1 MINCIFKT
9 FAATGLLLICN
20 LLPAQNVGIGTPAPN
35 ASAQLD
41 ISSTSKGLLIPRLT
55 TLQRTAI
62 AAPANGLMVY
72 DTGLS
77 AFWFYNGSAWSAVGG
92 AGVGQ
97 WTANGNNI
105 YNSNTGNVGI
115 GISNPVTALHI
126 HSPNNVYDAYMRLT
140 NQTSGTTLG
149 DGSYVGLEGDEL
161 VLGNQ
166 EGAIGLYTGSPQTS
180 RMHITSGGFVGIGTA
195 SPFYKVQV
203 NDGSIA
209 LYNSTDL
216 KYWIMQYSSSGNY
229 FSFQEDGISRLT
241 ILPGGN
247 VGIGTINPA
256 YKLDVSGAIRA
267 SGNIQSQGSLS
278 VTSTATING
287 GGGVAY
293 NPNSGANLKITPFTT
308 LDFHAILGPHGSAET
323 TIGLPS
329 GFTSTPSVFVG
340 SINSTGGLSG
350 ELNRVILVLWGCN
363 TNSCIAKIINT
374 DNVSV
379 DYTINWRCLAV
390 GN

>member
-1 MINCIFKT
+1 
-9 FAATGLLLICN
+9 
-20 LLPAQNVGIGTPAPN
+20 
-35 ASAQLD
+35 
-41 ISSTSKGLLIPRLT
+41 
-55 TLQRTAI
+55 
-62 AAPANGLMVY
+62 
-72 DTGLS
+72 
-77 AFWFYNGSAWSAVGG
+77 
-92 AGVGQ
+92 
-97 WTANGNNI
+97 
-105 YNSNTGNVGI
+105 
-115 GISNPVTALHI
+115 
-126 HSPNNVYDAYMRLT
+126 
-140 NQTSGTTLG
+140 
-149 DGSYVGLEGDEL
+149 
-161 VLGNQ
+161 
-166 EGAIGLYTGSPQTS
+166 
-180 RMHITSGGFVGIGTA
+180 
-195 SPFYKVQV
+195 
-203 NDGSIA
+203 
-209 LYNSTDL
+209 
-216 KYWIMQYSSSGNY
+216 MQYSSSGNY
-229 FSFQEDGISRLT
+229 FSFQEDGTSRLT

-308 LDFHAILGPHGSAET
+308 ANFHAILGPHGSAET
-323 TIGLPS
+323 TIALPA

-340 SINSTGGLSG
+340 SINSTGGVSG
-350 ELNRVILVLWGCN
+350 ELNRVILVLWGCD